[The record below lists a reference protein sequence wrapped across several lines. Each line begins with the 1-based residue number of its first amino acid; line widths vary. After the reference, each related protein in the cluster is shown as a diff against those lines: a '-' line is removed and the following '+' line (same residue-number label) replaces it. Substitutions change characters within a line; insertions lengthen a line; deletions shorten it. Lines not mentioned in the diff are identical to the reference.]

1 MPAGFPLVRQ
11 YIDKALHLIVVG
23 ASHDERMGIYDER
36 GSVRPAQTD
45 ARGPQRKADGQKG
58 LAGASIADARS
69 MVDEVSADAAWS
81 SVQLIFRRRSE
92 GVQTVAATC
101 PQTIATLRSL
111 CRLNCQPELVKFGP

>member
-1 MPAGFPLVRQ
+1 MVFAACRTAIRSTVISGCQPVQMPAGFPLVRQ

-23 ASHDERMGIYDER
+23 ASHDERMGIHDER

-58 LAGASIADARS
+58 LAGAPIADPRS

-92 GVQTVAATC
+92 GV
-101 PQTIATLRSL
+101 
-111 CRLNCQPELVKFGP
+111 

>member
-1 MPAGFPLVRQ
+1 
-11 YIDKALHLIVVG
+11 
-23 ASHDERMGIYDER
+23 
-36 GSVRPAQTD
+36 
-45 ARGPQRKADGQKG
+45 
-58 LAGASIADARS
+58 

-81 SVQLIFRRRSE
+81 SVQLIFCRRSE